1 MKTFYNIEQLLANDS
16 KSPVFTILANSYYKQ
31 GYYKE
36 ALNVCQK
43 GLDENPDNQL
53 GQYVLAKLYLIY
65 KEEKKAEK
73 ILKKIV
79 QNNPHHF
86 NATILLIEILI
97 ILNRSKTTIN
107 KYVVFANLVF
117 PNNETIKKY
126 LQLYNNKNINQQS
139 DSKKILNI
147 NKKEKKLNQSS
158 GYNSQLATKTMYGL
172 FLKQKKYLQAMEIL
186 IIMKKEDKYNKFSM
200 LEIKKLNKIIQ
211 KES

>member
-1 MKTFYNIEQLLANDS
+1 MKISYNIEQLLANDS
-16 KSPVFTILANSYYKQ
+16 KSPIFTVLANNYYKQ
-31 GYYKE
+31 GHYKE

-43 GLDENPDNQL
+43 GLDEDPNNQL

-73 ILKKIV
+73 ILKKVV

-107 KYVVFANLVF
+107 RYVVFANLVF
-117 PNNETIKKY
+117 SDNAVIKKY
-126 LQLYNNKNINQQS
+126 LQLYNNKNINQKV

-147 NKKEKKLNQSS
+147 KKKEKKSIKSS
-158 GYNSQLATKTMYGL
+158 GYNSQLATKTMYNL

-186 IIMKKEDKYNKFSM
+186 RIMKKEDKYDKFSI